1 MVHAMRTQSVPGKT
15 LGSQAAKLV
24 TMLYGRGTPVF
35 HLDDVRKITGLGEA
49 SARSFVRKLV
59 DRGVA
64 ARLRPGLFI
73 LVPFELGMA
82 REYAGSPLVVAR
94 EIVHGA
100 PYYLSHATA
109 MGIHRM
115 LTQPQLVV
123 TASTPKARRAV
134 TVSGTLFRFVRC
146 RRRDLFGLTEH
157 WATKQEQVRVSDPER
172 TIIDGLRQPE
182 YCGGVTEVA
191 RGLWMRRQD
200 LDVGRLIGYAKRIGV
215 GAVVRRLGYLL
226 ETYQMAEAPVLDR
239 LRRGLTATYVRLDP
253 VLPPEGKRLRRWR
266 LQLNVVR
273 EELLAA
279 SVRSR
284 SSTSSGTRGG

>member
-1 MVHAMRTQSVPGKT
+1 MHVQGVPSKT
-15 LGSQAAKLV
+15 LGPQAARLV
-24 TMLYGRGTPVF
+24 ATLYGRGTSVF
-35 HLDDVRKITGLGEA
+35 HLDDVREITGLGEA

-73 LVPFELGMA
+73 LVPFELGME
-82 REYAGSPLVVAR
+82 REYVGSPLVVAR
-94 EIVHGA
+94 EIVHGGA
-100 PYYLSHATA
+100 YYLSHGTA
-109 MGIHRM
+109 MGIHGM

-123 TASTPKARRAV
+123 TVSSPKARRSV
-134 TVSGTLFRFVRC
+134 TAGGTPFRFVRC

-157 WATKQEQVRVSDPER
+157 WATKQEQVKVSDLER
-172 TIIDGLRQPE
+172 TIVDGLRRPE

-191 RGLWMRRQD
+191 KGLWTRRQD
-200 LDVGRLIGYAKRIGV
+200 VNMDRLIGYAKRIRV

-239 LRRGLTATYVRLDP
+239 LRHGLTATYVRLDP

-266 LQLNVVR
+266 LQLNVAR
-273 EELLAA
+273 EELLA
-279 SVRSR
+279 VL
-284 SSTSSGTRGG
+284 GT